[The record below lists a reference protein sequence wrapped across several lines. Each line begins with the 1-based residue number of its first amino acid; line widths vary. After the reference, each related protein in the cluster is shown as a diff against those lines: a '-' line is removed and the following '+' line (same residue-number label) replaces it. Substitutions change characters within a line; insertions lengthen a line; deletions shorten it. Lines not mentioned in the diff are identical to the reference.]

1 MQTAFCKGGFFMDQL
16 DIRLLEMLQKDGRMT
31 LSDLSKKLSL
41 SRPSI

>member
-1 MQTAFCKGGFFMDQL
+1 MDQL